1 MSNSDPNE
9 KEKTYLID
17 VELHAEQLKN
27 AVEGKF
33 IVASYLHKHTSENV
47 PSVDGTLRD
56 LCEYMVLLVG
66 FAELLEEI
74 KFFPKESNQEGGEN
88 YLIPLPEAAAIQ
100 LYVPMMGDLKRR
112 LRRYGFSL
120 TTH

>member
-1 MSNSDPNE
+1 
-9 KEKTYLID
+9 
-17 VELHAEQLKN
+17 
-27 AVEGKF
+27 
-33 IVASYLHKHTSENV
+33 
-47 PSVDGTLRD
+47 
-56 LCEYMVLLVG
+56 MVLLVG